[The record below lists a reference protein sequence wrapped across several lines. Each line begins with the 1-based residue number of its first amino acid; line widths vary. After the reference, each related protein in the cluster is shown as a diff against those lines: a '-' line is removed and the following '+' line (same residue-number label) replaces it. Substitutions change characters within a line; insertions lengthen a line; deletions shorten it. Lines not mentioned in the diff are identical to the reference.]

1 MPHVKQ
7 QPVKKRLFKP
17 WIWLCLL
24 APLAAVSIVNI
35 TEDLT
40 TRVPLFRSQQPDPFN
55 FIALRLIPKEASP
68 KIVLIWARANCPRE
82 AGQRATQ
89 LTTALAKAGI
99 PYQRTNQLH
108 YGSSLELGVV
118 VYFLARNL
126 FQDLEQPIV
135 IINQRYSPN
144 PSAATVIAKY
154 RSLP

>member
-7 QPVKKRLFKP
+7 QPVKKPFSP
-17 WIWLCLL
+17 WVWLCLL
-24 APLAAVSIVNI
+24 APVIAVSIMNV

-40 TRVPLFRSQQPDPFN
+40 TRVPLFRSQQPDSFN

-68 KIVLIWARANCPRE
+68 KTVLIWAPANCSRE

-99 PYQRTNQLH
+99 PSQRTNQLH

-135 IINQRYSPN
+135 IINQRYSAN